1 MKISA
6 HEIFLRELRAPMR
19 RYEKEQNK
27 RRKSKLS
34 KEENLELTQEIHK
47 EFDALFGSS
56 DSEDEQN

>member
-1 MKISA
+1 
-6 HEIFLRELRAPMR
+6 MR

-34 KEENLELTQEIHK
+34 KEENLELTQEINK
-47 EFDALFGSS
+47 KFDALFGSS